1 MRYQVEYY
9 DTNTGYLICHTG
21 VSSQEEL
28 NRHMR
33 FKHESVMVKVK
44 GKGLRE
50 ADKAKYLAQCKAR
63 G

>member
-21 VSSQEEL
+21 VSSLEEL
-28 NRHMR
+28 DKHMR

-50 ADKAKYLAQCKAR
+50 AYK